1 MRLASLL
8 LIVAVVFVVVSA
20 TLAGQSTD
28 RPAVYTREQAV
39 AGRLALKTNSFGV
52 CSDCHT
58 NALTGRKGDAGE
70 LPSISSLPEDSQ
82 KMINVYGKV
91 PALVGPEFLKRW
103 STRTTKDLSKE
114 FQDRFGVLSEE
125 TRLNLIA
132 YILQSNGALA
142 GMRPLTMATDV
153 QIRNLAPIEAPGQQ

>member
-1 MRLASLL
+1 
-8 LIVAVVFVVVSA
+8 
-20 TLAGQSTD
+20 
-28 RPAVYTREQAV
+28 
-39 AGRLALKTNSFGV
+39 
-52 CSDCHT
+52 
-58 NALTGRKGDAGE
+58 
-70 LPSISSLPEDSQ
+70 
-82 KMINVYGKV
+82 MINVYGKV

-153 QIRNLAPIEAPGQQ
+153 QIRNLAPTEVPGQQ